1 MRVLR
6 FLSALLMGALLL
18 TAAAL
23 PMGAAPV
30 QPEARELEAELTL
43 SGTPL
48 IDNKKYTDLRIT
60 AGGTLTVET
69 QTQIAGLYLI
79 FDRVPKPWT
88 CRGEYG
94 EMACGQNGFLHE
106 YVDVAEGLGAARS
119 LTLTF
124 PDGATVK
131 QISIWSAG
139 TLPDYVQVWEPPYT
153 EADLLLFS
161 THSDDEHLFFAG
173 ILPTCIDRGLSAQ
186 VVYMVNHNDIP
197 ARTHEQLDGLWT
209 VGVRNYPVIGPFP
222 DLYSTALETARTIFA
237 GRGYTEDHF
246 IAYAVEQLRRF
257 RPQVVIGHDVNGEYN
272 HGAHMVNTAALQKAL
287 EAAPDAAA
295 YPDSAQRWGTWD
307 VPKTYL
313 HLWQEGQVTMN
324 WDVPLASY
332 DGLTAFQ
339 VSNLGYNVHTSQ
351 HWTWFTR
358 WIRGTKDAPITAA
371 SQIKTY
377 SPCLYGLYR
386 TTVGADTPGVNDFF
400 EHITPYAEQRAAETT
415 SPPETTV
422 SPETTSAVT
431 ERPPVLPEETVPA
444 TTAAPSAGIAGSIFS
459 LLLPALLVLIAITAV
474 AALLGPF
481 RRR

>member
-1 MRVLR
+1 MRILR
-6 FLSALLMGALLL
+6 LLSALLMGVLLL
-18 TAAAL
+18 TAAVL
-23 PMGAAPV
+23 PTWAAAPL
-30 QPEARELEAELTL
+30 PEARQLEAEMTL
-43 SGTPL
+43 AGQPL
-48 IDNKKYTDLRIT
+48 SNPADFVVS
-60 AGGTLTVET
+60 AGGTVTVET
-69 QTQIAGLYLI
+69 ETQIAGVYII

-94 EMACGQNGFLHE
+94 EMACGQYGFLHE

-124 PDGATVK
+124 PDGARIK
-131 QISIWSAG
+131 AISVWSAG
-139 TLPDYVQVWEPPYT
+139 TLPDTVQVWEPPYA

-186 VVYMVNHNDIP
+186 VVYMVQHNDVP
-197 ARTHEQLDGLWT
+197 SRTHEQLDGLWA

-222 DLYSTALETARTIFA
+222 DLYSTSLKAARTVFA
-237 GRGYTEDHF
+237 GRGYTEDDF

-272 HGAHMVNTAALQKAL
+272 HGAHIVNALALQKAL

-295 YPDSAQRWGTWD
+295 YPESAEKWGTWD

-313 HLWQEGQVTMN
+313 HLWDEGKVTMN
-324 WDVPLASY
+324 WDIPLDSY
-332 DGLTAFQ
+332 GGLTAFQ
-339 VSNLGYNVHTSQ
+339 VSNLGYDEHVSQ

-358 WIRGTKDAPITAA
+358 WIRGTKDSPITAA
-371 SQIKTY
+371 SQITTY
-377 SPCLYGLYR
+377 SPCEYGLYR

-415 SPPETTV
+415 SPTETTRAPV
-422 SPETTSAVT
+422 TTAHT
-431 ERPPVLPEETVPA
+431 PVLPEDTAPL
-444 TTAAPSAGIAGSIFS
+444 TTAETPAVGRAGSIFS
-459 LLLPALLVLIAITAV
+459 FSLPLLLVLIALAAV
-474 AALLGPF
+474 AAILGPF

>member
-1 MRVLR
+1 MRILR
-6 FLSALLMGALLL
+6 TLSALLMGALLL

-23 PMGAAPV
+23 PAWAGVPM
-30 QPEARELEAELTL
+30 PEARELEAELTL
-43 SGTPL
+43 AGTPL
-48 IDNKKYTDLRIT
+48 AKRTDLLVS
-60 AGGTLTVET
+60 AGGTLTVKTE
-69 QTQIAGLYLI
+69 TQIAGVYII

-124 PDGATVK
+124 PDGARIK
-131 QISIWSAG
+131 QISVWSAG
-139 TLPDYVQVWEPPYT
+139 SLPDTVQVWEPPYA

-173 ILPTCIDRGLSAQ
+173 ILPTCIDRGLDAQ
-186 VVYMVNHNDIP
+186 VVYMVQHNDVP
-197 ARTHEQLDGLWT
+197 SRTHEQLDGLWA
-209 VGVRNYPVIGPFP
+209 VGVRHYPVIGPFP
-222 DLYSTALETARTIFA
+222 DLYSTSLETARTVFA
-237 GRGYTEDHF
+237 GYGHTEDDF
-246 IAYAVEQLRRF
+246 SAYAVEQLRRF

-272 HGAHMVNTAALQKAL
+272 HGAHIVNSLALQKAL
-287 EAAPDAAA
+287 VAALDAAA
-295 YPDSAQRWGTWD
+295 YPESAARWGTWD

-313 HLWQEGQVTMN
+313 HLWKEGQVTMN

-339 VSNLGYNVHTSQ
+339 VSNLGYNEHASQ

-371 SQIKTY
+371 SQITTY
-377 SPCLYGLYR
+377 SPCEYGLYR

-415 SPPETTV
+415 SPPETTRAPV
-422 SPETTSAVT
+422 TT
-431 ERPPVLPEETVPA
+431 ERTPVLPEETTPLTTAEPPA
-444 TTAAPSAGIAGSIFS
+444 TGQAGSIFS
-459 LLLPALLVLIAITAV
+459 FTLPLLLVLIVIAAV
-474 AALLGPF
+474 AAILGPI

>member
-1 MRVLR
+1 MHMLR
-6 FLSALLMGALLL
+6 LLSALLMGVLLL

-23 PMGAAPV
+23 PAGASPPM
-30 QPEARELEAELTL
+30 PEARELEAELTV
-43 SGTPL
+43 SGVPL
-48 IDNKKYTDLRIT
+48 IDDKKYTNLRFS
-60 AGGTLTVET
+60 AGEALTVET
-69 QTQIAGLYLI
+69 ETQIAGVYII

-94 EMACGQNGFLHE
+94 EIACGQNGFLHE

-124 PDGATVK
+124 PEGATIK
-131 QISIWSAG
+131 QISILSAG
-139 TLPDYVQVWEPPYT
+139 TLPDFVQVWEPPYA

-173 ILPTCIDRGLSAQ
+173 ILPTCIDRGLTAQ
-186 VVYMVNHNDIP
+186 VVYMVQHNDVP
-197 ARTHEQLDGLWT
+197 SRTHEQLDGLWA

-222 DLYSTALETARTIFA
+222 DLYSTSLEAARTIFA
-237 GRGYTEDHF
+237 GRGYTEDDF

-272 HGAHMVNTAALQKAL
+272 HGAHIVNALALQKAL
-287 EAAPDAAA
+287 VAAPDAAA

-324 WDVPLASY
+324 WDIPLASY

-339 VSNLGYNVHTSQ
+339 VSNLGYNEHVSQ

-371 SQIKTY
+371 SQITTY

-386 TTVGADTPGVNDFF
+386 TTVGTDTPGVNDFF
-400 EHITPYAEQRAAETT
+400 ENITPYAEQRAAETT
-415 SPPETTV
+415 SYHEMTRPPAT
-422 SPETTSAVT
+422 T
-431 ERPPVLPEETVPA
+431 ERTPVLPEETSPA
-444 TTAAPSAGIAGSIFS
+444 TTAEPPATGQAGSIFS
-459 LLLPALLVLIAITAV
+459 FMLPLLLVLIAVTAV
-474 AALLGPF
+474 AAILGPF